1 MIKSFKFT
9 SGFATAFPHLKE
21 RTFKFND
28 KLNVLFGNVGCGK
41 STMLKTMAA
50 YCAIKTGGWSAISN
64 PHQLAY
70 DKPEHFPICYSGYAP
85 GRCTADV
92 EWDGTPSFYNDSEAM
107 SKNDNT
113 WFFDNAAS
121 STDGITSSSEQL
133 DILATKPSS
142 GQYRIHKIN
151 KIMKI
156 IQYVPDL
163 SVRPSYIIDPNLFD
177 KVQME
182 IDYIQSLD
190 STGRVT
196 LLLDE
201 PEKALSIPK
210 QIQLFETLVTLT
222 KTYNFQ
228 IIMSTHSAFILDIPQ
243 ANIIDVS
250 NGYVKE
256 VQKSI
261 EDLREKNTK
270 KTKKTT

>member
-9 SGFATAFPHLKE
+9 SGFATNFPHLRD
-21 RTFKFND
+21 RTFKFNN
-28 KLNVLFGNVGCGK
+28 KLNVLFGNVGSGK

-50 YCAIKTGGWSAISN
+50 YSGIRTGGWSAISN
-64 PHQLAY
+64 PHQMAY
-70 DKPEHFPICYSGYAP
+70 DKPEHFPICYSGYSP
-85 GRCTADV
+85 GRCTANVD
-92 EWDGTPSFYNDSEAM
+92 WDGTPSFYNDSEAM

-113 WFFDNAAS
+113 WFFDNSTQS
-121 STDGITSSSEQL
+121 SDGITSSSEQM

-163 SVRPSYIIDPNLFD
+163 TVIP
-177 KVQME
+177 
-182 IDYIQSLD
+182 DYIVDPELRKKAQLEVDYINSLEH
-190 STGRVT
+190 TGRVT

-210 QIQLFETLVTLT
+210 QIQLFETLVTLSHE
-222 KTYNFQ
+222 YNFQ
-228 IIMSTHSAFILDIPQ
+228 IIMSTHSAFILDVKQ

-250 NGYVKE
+250 QGYVEE
-256 VQKSI
+256 VKTSI
-261 EDLREKNTK
+261 ENLKNKSTK
-270 KTKKTT
+270 KTKKAG